1 MVKMQFIKTIFIILV
16 TGLVINAC
24 DPEVEVLDETTF
36 GYTYTPFELGK
47 FWIYKTDSIYFSKEI
62 VVTIDSVSVEIMEE
76 VVDTFRNANN
86 ELVFSLDQYLRKDS
100 SASWELVGNSFVT
113 SSKSKLIKSEF
124 GLDFIKLV
132 YPVAKNK
139 SWNGNV
145 YIGSRQLITF
155 QGEPFELFSY
165 WNNNSYY
172 YVDIKPKEMISSGSF
187 ENVLSV
193 EEADYTDEIIKIK
206 SNSKYA
212 DHIGLVYHEA
222 WFLKRG
228 FANPNTPYD
237 PKAERG
243 VIIRQYLIQHN

>member
-1 MVKMQFIKTIFIILV
+1 MIKT
-16 TGLVINAC
+16 
-24 DPEVEVLDETTF
+24 
-36 GYTYTPFELGK
+36 
-47 FWIYKTDSIYFSKEI
+47 
-62 VVTIDSVSVEIMEE
+62 
-76 VVDTFRNANN
+76 
-86 ELVFSLDQYLRKDS
+86 
-100 SASWELVGNSFVT
+100 
-113 SSKSKLIKSEF
+113 EF

-155 QGEPFELFSY
+155 QGGTSLNFLVI

-212 DHIGLVYHEA
+212 DHIGMVYLEA
-222 WFLKRG
+222 WFFKRG
-228 FANPNTPYD
+228 FAILSLLMIP
-237 PKAERG
+237 
-243 VIIRQYLIQHN
+243 RQSEVLLFDNI